1 MTRLYLIKNDSLLAV
16 IDSGVA
22 DVVALP
28 LFRAD
33 DDMSLLN
40 ERHAINLMTN
50 LSLTATQA
58 LVALG
63 VSDQRA
69 SLISTV
75 FVTTQIVS
83 LETTVEGVAY
93 KICDIG
99 SYALYQVLSN
109 QSNLLAL
116 HAELWALAPTLT
128 LGMLAVVQTFGTSF
142 YPSAMRTAVG
152 MTVAQALAR
161 RDRIATYLESLGK
174 DASALWAATN
184 EHAQMS
190 GIVTALG
197 YTMTQLWAA
206 MVA

>member
-174 DASALWAATN
+174 DASALRAATN